1 MAYVHR
7 GLEACA
13 GRQGRRVV
21 PAFVATAFAQD
32 DAEGAR
38 AQWRRSLTTCAQ
50 SYLSL
55 PPSWTTWTRPR
66 QMTATDWPSAVALQ
80 QSDTLSL
87 YGGA

>member
-1 MAYVHR
+1 MKWR
-7 GLEACA
+7 TFIA
-13 GRQGRRVV
+13 GWKRV
-21 PAFVATAFAQD
+21 PAGGAAAPCPRSLPPPSPKT

-55 PPSWTTWTRPR
+55 PPSWTRPR

>member
-1 MAYVHR
+1 MAYVRR
-7 GLEACA
+7 GLETCA

-21 PAFVATAFAQD
+21 SAFIATAFARD

-38 AQWRRSLTTCAQ
+38 TQWRRSLNTCAQ
-50 SYLSL
+50 SYLCL
-55 PPSWTTWTRPR
+55 PPSWTRPR
-66 QMTATDWPSAVALQ
+66 QMIATDWPSAVALQ

>member
-7 GLEACA
+7 ELEAYA

-21 PAFVATAFAQD
+21 SPFIATAFAQD

-55 PPSWTTWTRPR
+55 PPSWTRPR
-66 QMTATDWPSAVALQ
+66 QMTATDCPSAVALQ